1 MTLFNAENVFAGGL
15 FFDDS
20 RQNMDHGV
28 FLHSTNGGRY
38 WNEPD
43 AATDKTLSEV
53 TSIIAMRKSTENRN
67 YVFIGTRGTGVWEYK
82 YSTITS
88 IGENTNLLKKFIL
101 FQNYPNPF
109 NPETTIKYELPKEAN
124 VQLTIY
130 NILGQKAVELV
141 NSFQKAGRY
150 EVNWNAK
157 DFASGV
163 YIYQIK
169 AGELIKSKKLIL
181 LK

>member
-1 MTLFNAENVFAGGL
+1 MG
-15 FFDDS
+15 FFCIVQTEAD
-20 RQNMDHGV
+20 
-28 FLHSTNGGRY
+28 

-43 AATDKTLSEV
+43 ADTDRTLDEV
-53 TSIIAMRKSTENRN
+53 TSIIVMRKSNDDKS
-67 YVFIGTRGTGVWEYK
+67 YVFMGTDGTGVWEYK
-82 YSTITS
+82 YSTITG
-88 IGENTNLLKKFIL
+88 IGGIKDLPERFIL

-130 NILGQKAVELV
+130 NILGQKAAELV

-163 YIYQIK
+163 YIYQLR
-169 AGELIKSKKLIL
+169 AENFSQSRKLIL
-181 LK
+181 MK